1 MKYLFSIILL
11 LQAFVSFAQTEVPAL
26 IFPARHYAD
35 NVIFTHDEKYL
46 ITAGASEI
54 KVWENETR
62 RLLKNIILPPYTGD
76 KQLNFE
82 HLLTVSPDNQWLAF
96 QNTDTLY
103 LYDLNRF
110 ALVRKIKLANNLGT
124 LVFTADGKT
133 IYAGGREAEQYDHLF
148 VQKFVLATGISSTIY
163 AYTVK
168 TLATHAI
175 NHLSLRPDG
184 QNLLLYDQ
192 VMGTRIIDLNTNKL
206 VKNYDKKTFPYT
218 YLPNGNMLAFSGEK
232 EKTLFLE
239 ELDANNGQSIRKSSV
254 LFNVELEVDPLSST
268 EAFPINNDQLAL
280 EYQGEY
286 RIFDVRNFTASS
298 VSKFEYPGYGM
309 NSRLN
314 LRFAPSG
321 KYYIMGITMGKYA
334 LPGDVYQGKY
344 GYTPL
349 HADQQFSMQHTDG
362 LWLQD
367 RALYFDPNG
376 LRIKRFKTPLEN
388 AGCVY
393 RLTADGKR
401 GFVVVNTQGLYEFDP
416 NSKELIYKQIETV
429 PAVGLVGLRIFEA
442 AGFLAAVANE
452 GIYIVDL
459 KNYKLRSFVPKPEA
473 ASDYVLYESGHNY
486 ICDLAPDKSRLLF
499 RVDGS
504 EGFDLVYCYDLVGKR
519 ILWQHVGNWI
529 DNVRFEN
536 GGKTASFTEQ
546 DQLIWLD
553 AATGTPNKATFQLPA
568 TEWWTT
574 LAPSGKTAAVQLNNR
589 TNDAVGDDLA
599 IVDVTTQK
607 QTHIIHC
614 PEDRGGDVFFLRNE
628 RYLVTS
634 ESSGLS
640 IYDLEKKRQ
649 VARILLFEE
658 TEDWLV
664 FTPDGRFDASA
675 GAMQKMYYSRGTEII
690 PLESLYEQY
699 YVPGLLAQVWE
710 QDLPQTLPN
719 IKQLKALPTIKILFN
734 GGKKRNDAK
743 TAIYDANQAVANIQL
758 EAASTGGEIAEI
770 RLFHNGKLVESSTRN
785 LIVEEENASN
795 SQFNKSYNLPLL
807 PGENTIRAVAIN
819 KQRTESVP
827 AEMVIFLAASDKN
840 TNTQGGLQLHLVVI
854 GINTYKNPKYSLNY
868 AQADALA
875 FKEAIEQG
883 AKSIFSRVNTTY
895 ITNEQ
900 ATKAGIVAALD
911 KVKATANPQDLF
923 LFYYAGHG
931 VINDQKAFFLVPQ
944 DVTQLYGNDEALA
957 QKGLSANELQNYSK
971 EIKAQKQ
978 LFILDACQS
987 AGALDQVIAS
997 RGAAE
1002 EKAIAQL
1009 ARSTGTHWLTASGS
1023 AQFASE
1029 FAQLGHGAFT
1039 YCLLEAFKGAGDTGD
1054 KKLTVKEL
1062 DAYLQEKVPDVTAR
1076 YKGSPQYPSS
1086 YGYGQDFPIIT
1097 ILR

>member
-1 MKYLFSIILL
+1 MKYLFSILLL
-11 LQAFVSFAQTEVPAL
+11 LQAFVSLAQTEAPAL

-35 NVIFTHDEKYL
+35 NVVFTHDEKYL

-54 KVWENETR
+54 KIWENETR
-62 RLLKNIILPPYTGD
+62 RLLKNIMFPTYTGGR
-76 KQLNFE
+76 QLNFE
-82 HLLTVSPDNQWLAF
+82 HILTVSSDNQWLAF
-96 QNTDTLY
+96 QNADTLY
-103 LYDLNRF
+103 LYNLNRF
-110 ALVRKIKLANNLGT
+110 VLTQKIKLAHTLGT
-124 LVFTADGKT
+124 LIFSADGKT
-133 IYAGGREAEQYDHLF
+133 LYGGGRETAQYDNLF
-148 VQKFVLATGISSTIY
+148 VQKITLATGISSTIY

-168 TLATHAI
+168 TMATHAI
-175 NHLSLRPDG
+175 NRLSLSLDE
-184 QNLLLYDQ
+184 QQLLLYDQ
-192 VMGTRIIDLNTNKL
+192 VMGTRIINLNTNKL
-206 VKNYDKKTFPYT
+206 VKNYNKKTFPYT
-218 YLPNGNMLAFSGEK
+218 YLPNGNLLAFSGED
-232 EKTLFLE
+232 EKTFFLE
-239 ELDANNGQSIRKSSV
+239 ELDAINGQSKRKSSE
-254 LFNVELEVDPLSST
+254 LFRVESDIDPMSIT
-268 EAFPINNDQLAL
+268 EAYPINANQLAL

-298 VSKFEYPGYGM
+298 VSKFEYPGYGI
-309 NSRLN
+309 NGPQN

-334 LPGDVYQGKY
+334 MPGDVYQGKY

-349 HADQQFSMQHTDG
+349 HAEQNYSMQHTDG

-367 RALYFDPNG
+367 RALYFDQNS
-376 LRIKRFKTPLEN
+376 LHVKRFKAPVEN
-388 AGCVY
+388 ADCVY

-416 NSKELIYKQIETV
+416 SSKELVYKQIETI

-452 GIYIVDL
+452 GIYIIDL

-473 ASDYVLYESGHNY
+473 SSGYVLYESGHNY
-486 ICDLAPDKSRLLF
+486 ICDLSPDKSRLLF
-499 RVDGS
+499 RTDGS

-519 ILWQHVGNWI
+519 ILWQHVGNWL

-536 GGKTASFTEQ
+536 GGKTASFTEK

-553 AATGTPNKATFQLPA
+553 AATGTPNKATCQLPA

-574 LAPSGKTAAVQLNNR
+574 LSPSGKTAAVQLNNK

-607 QTHIIHC
+607 QTHVIKC
-614 PEDRGGDVFFLRNE
+614 PEERGGDVFFMRNE

-658 TEDWLV
+658 TEDWVV

-675 GAMQKMYYSRGTEII
+675 GAMQKMYYSRGNEII

-699 YVPGLLAQVWE
+699 YVPGLLSQVWD
-710 QDLPQTLPN
+710 QNLPQNLPN
-719 IKQLKALPTIKILFN
+719 IKQLKPLPTIKMMFN
-734 GGKKRNDAK
+734 GGKKRNDPK
-743 TAIYDANQAVANIQL
+743 LEVYDATQSSVNIQL
-758 EAASTGGEIAEI
+758 EAASKDGEIAEI
-770 RLFHNGKLVESSTRN
+770 RLFLNGKLVESSTRN

-795 SQFNKSYNLPLL
+795 SQFNKSYTLPLL
-807 PGENTIRAVAIN
+807 PGENMIRAVAIN

-827 AEMVIFLAASDKN
+827 AEMVIVLAGSNKN
-840 TNTQGGLQLHLVVI
+840 TSITGGLQLHLVVI

-931 VINDQKAFFLVPQ
+931 VINDQKTFFLVPQ

-957 QKGLSANELQNYSK
+957 QKGLSANELQIYSK

-987 AGALDQVIAS
+987 AGALEQVIVA